1 MTMIAK
7 SFVFFLLV
15 AFSAVAVN
23 GQVLKAGDV
32 LDLKETAY
40 DFGSIQ
46 QGRPAM
52 HVFTIQNSAS
62 DTLRIQNVQA
72 SCGCTTPVWN
82 KEPVAPGSKTTIQVG
97 YNAAADGVFE
107 KTVTVFYNDGKTKTL
122 TIKGEVYKMPSTPA
136 PLNSTVQLL
145 KQINQ

>member
-7 SFVFFLLV
+7 SIVFSCLLAV
-15 AFSAVAVN
+15 SVAVAN
-23 GQVLKAGDV
+23 GQALKAGEA
-32 LDLKETAY
+32 LDLKELAH

-46 QGRPAM
+46 QGRPAI
-52 HVFTIQNSAS
+52 HVFTVQNNAS
-62 DTLRIQNVQA
+62 DTLKIQNVQA

-82 KEPVAPGSKTTIQVG
+82 REPVAPGAKTAIQVG
-97 YNAAADGVFE
+97 YNAAADGPFE